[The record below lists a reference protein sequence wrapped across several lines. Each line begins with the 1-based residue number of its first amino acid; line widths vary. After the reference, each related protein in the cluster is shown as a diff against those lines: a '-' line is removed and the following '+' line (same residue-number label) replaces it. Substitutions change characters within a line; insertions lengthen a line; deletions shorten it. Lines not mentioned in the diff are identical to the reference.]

1 MRRRHFIGLAGATTL
16 DFVGPAY
23 AQTKPNLPLIGVLI
37 SEREDVRGDVCQ
49 TSGAATRQSV
59 FA

>member
-37 SEREDVRGDVCQ
+37 PGREDVRADVCQ
-49 TSGAATRQSV
+49 TSAATPMARP
-59 FA
+59 